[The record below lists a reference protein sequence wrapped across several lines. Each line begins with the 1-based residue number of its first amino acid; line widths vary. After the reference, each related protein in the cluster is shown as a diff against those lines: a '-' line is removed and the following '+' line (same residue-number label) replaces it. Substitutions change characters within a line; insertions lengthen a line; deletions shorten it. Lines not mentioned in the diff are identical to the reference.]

1 MINTSSSFRG
11 RRALTY
17 EGKRKEEEHSYNRE
31 RKRNRNHTIGIWDIF
46 ALIAEEKW
54 EAMV

>member
-1 MINTSSSFRG
+1 MRES
-11 RRALTY
+11 A
-17 EGKRKEEEHSYNRE
+17 RKKSIAIRE
-31 RKRNRNHTIGIWDIF
+31 RKRNRNNTIGIWDIF